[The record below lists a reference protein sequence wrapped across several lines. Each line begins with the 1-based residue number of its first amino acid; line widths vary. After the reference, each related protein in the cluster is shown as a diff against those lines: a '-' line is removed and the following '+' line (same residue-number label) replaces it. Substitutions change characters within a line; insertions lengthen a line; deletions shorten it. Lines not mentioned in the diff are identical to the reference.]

1 MSDWTVSI
9 GNLVYDAQ
17 DLSGMTYGS
26 TPSTQNSPGAVWLR
40 AVATAYLGER
50 DEMLAGDE
58 ETRDGIIDRMSAQV
72 SSQETWQVV
81 TDLKL
86 YAEAEDNRFDYG
98 LWTESFEY
106 LNPRTFR
113 QETVYAVRKDELTDA
128 LQWWLHETAEALLAG
143 LRQADINEH
152 GDPAGNGEEES

>member
-1 MSDWTVSI
+1 
-9 GNLVYDAQ
+9 
-17 DLSGMTYGS
+17 
-26 TPSTQNSPGAVWLR
+26 
-40 AVATAYLGER
+40 
-50 DEMLAGDE
+50 
-58 ETRDGIIDRMSAQV
+58 MSAQV